1 MKERFMKSLCFKLFC
16 SGLLLHVFT
25 GFAAGQAQAPA
36 VASASRGSGFR
47 VDVRGAIDRS
57 DVILGRPNLVSA
69 EAMPLGNGRLGVAV
83 LSANGFT
90 AQLNRNDTLPDRLA
104 AGQLEV
110 PGLVALTSA
119 GDYAGEPPRQS
130 DKYFADPETGC
141 RKPDRLHRSFSL
153 KRLALGEDAMAEG
166 YID

>member
-83 LSANGFT
+83 LSA
-90 AQLNRNDTLPDRLA
+90 TLFPIDL
-104 AGQLEV
+104 
-110 PGLVALTSA
+110 
-119 GDYAGEPPRQS
+119 RQDNS
-130 DKYFADPETGC
+130 KS
-141 RKPDRLHRSFSL
+141 RVWLL
-153 KRLALGEDAMAEG
+153 
-166 YID
+166 